1 VKVEIAM
8 AFESPF
14 PPVEIPDVSLPDWV
28 LRSAAERGDHPALID
43 GRTGQAVSYAD
54 YARQVDRLAAGLAE
68 LGLRKGDVLA
78 LFSPNSLVYPIVF
91 HAALRTGAIVTTV
104 NALATPKDLGNQ
116 LADSKAR
123 FLVTISAFLDRA
135 AQVADQ
141 VEEILVCDA
150 AEGFRSVT
158 DLMATDASAP
168 QVRIDPGTDLAVLP
182 YSSGTTAVPKGVM
195 LTHRNLVANVVQF
208 QEVMRC
214 TAEDR
219 VMAVLPFFHIYG
231 LTVLM
236 NHALSYGA
244 TLVVLPRFDL
254 TEFLTALAD
263 QRVTRAYVA
272 PPIVLALAKH
282 PAVDGYDLSGL
293 EVVFSGAAPLDGE
306 LAAAC
311 AARLGVA
318 VQQGYG
324 MTELSPVTHAQP
336 YRAAVKPG
344 TIGPLIPNTSARVLD
359 VATGADLGVGEVGE
373 LLITGPQVMRGYL
386 GRDDET
392 AATIDPDGWLHTG
405 DLGRVDEEGDW
416 FIVDRVKELIK
427 YKGYQVPPAELE
439 AVLLGNPAV
448 ADAAVIAGL
457 DSDGEEIPHAF
468 VVPAAG
474 TELTADDVMDYVAVR
489 VAPYKK
495 VRQVT
500 FVEAIPKS
508 ASGKILRR
516 DLRGK

>member
-1 VKVEIAM
+1 M
-8 AFESPF
+8 AFVSPF
-14 PPVEIPDVSLPDWV
+14 APVDIPDVSLPDWV
-28 LRSAAERGDHPALID
+28 LRSAAERGDHPALVD
-43 GRTGQAVSYAD
+43 GRTGQTITYAQ
-54 YARQVDRLAAGLAE
+54 YVQRVDRLAAGLSD
-68 LGLRKGDVLA
+68 LGLGKGDVLG
-78 LFSPNSLVYPIVF
+78 LFSPNTLLYPIVF
-91 HAALRTGAIVTTV
+91 HAALKVGAIVTTV
-104 NALATPKDLGNQ
+104 NALATVKDLRNQ
-116 LADSKAR
+116 LGDAKAR
-123 FLVTISAFLDRA
+123 FLITISPFLDRA

-150 AEGFRSVT
+150 AEGYRSVT
-158 DLMATDASAP
+158 DLMATDAPAP
-168 QVRIDPGTDLAVLP
+168 QVAIDSGVDLAVLP

-195 LTHRNLVANVVQF
+195 LTHRNLVANVAQF
-208 QEVMRC
+208 QPVME
-214 TAEDR
+214 TGPADR
-219 VMAVLPFFHIYG
+219 IIAVLPFFHIYG

-254 TEFLTALAD
+254 TEFLTALAE
-263 QRVTRAYVA
+263 QKVTRAYVA

-282 PAVDGYDLSGL
+282 PAVDGFDLSAL
-293 EVVFSGAAPLDGE
+293 RVVFSGAAPLDGE

-336 YRAAVKPG
+336 YGATTVKSG
-344 TIGPLIPNTSARVLD
+344 SIGPLIPNTSARLVD
-359 VATGADLGVGEVGE
+359 VATGADLGVDEVGE

-386 GRDDET
+386 GRDEET
-392 AATIDPDGWLHTG
+392 AATIDADGWLHTG
-405 DLGRVDEEGDW
+405 DLARVDADGDW

-448 ADAAVIAGL
+448 ADAAVVAGT

-468 VVPAAG
+468 VVAAAG
-474 TELTADDVMDYVAVR
+474 ITLTADDVMDYVAVR

-516 DLRGK
+516 DLRTAG

>member
-1 VKVEIAM
+1 
-8 AFESPF
+8 
-14 PPVEIPDVSLPDWV
+14 V
-28 LRSAAERGDHPALID
+28 LREAAQRGDHPALVD
-43 GRTGQAVSYAD
+43 GRTGQTISYGQ
-54 YARQVDRLAAGLAE
+54 YAQRVDRLAAGLAE

-78 LFSPNSLVYPIVF
+78 LFSPNTLVYPIVF
-91 HAALRTGAIVTTV
+91 HAALRLGVIVTTV
-104 NALATPKDLGNQ
+104 NALATAKDLSSQ

-123 FLVTISAFLDRA
+123 FLITVSPFLDRA
-135 AQVADQ
+135 AQVGDQ
-141 VEEILVCDA
+141 VEEILVCDV
-150 AEGFRSVT
+150 AEGYRSVT
-158 DLMATDASAP
+158 DLMATEVPAP
-168 QVRIDPGTDLAVLP
+168 PVSIDPTVDLAVLP

-208 QEVMRC
+208 QSVMTC
-214 TAEDR
+214 GPTDR
-219 VMAVLPFFHIYG
+219 IIAVLPFFHIYG

-244 TLVVLPRFDL
+244 TLIVLPRFDL

-263 QRVTRAYVA
+263 QKVTRAYVA

-282 PAVDGYDLSGL
+282 PAVDGYDLSAL

-324 MTELSPVTHAQP
+324 MTELSPVSHAQP
-336 YRAAVKPG
+336 YRAPVKPG
-344 TIGPLIPNTSARVLD
+344 TIGPLIPNTSARLID

-373 LLITGPQVMRGYL
+373 LLISGPQVMRGYL

-392 AATIDPDGWLHTG
+392 AASIDHDGWLHTG
-405 DLGRVDEEGDW
+405 DLARVDADGDW

-439 AVLLGNPAV
+439 AVLLGNPAI
-448 ADAAVIAGL
+448 ADAAVIAGS

-468 VVPAAG
+468 VVPTAG
-474 TELTADDVMDYVAVR
+474 VALTADDVMDYVAVR

-516 DLRGK
+516 ELRSR